1 METAINAQNGP
12 AISVIVPSYNQGRFV
27 RQTLDS
33 ILEQGYPNLELI
45 VMDGGSDDETV
56 DILEEYSPH
65 LSHWVSEPD
74 NGQSHAIN
82 KGFAVATGSLVGW
95 LNSDDLYLPKSM
107 FQAASYMLEHPDCDV
122 VFSDYVFIDESGDV
136 LKRRREIPFDF
147 STYLW
152 TRDCYHAN
160 CAGMFRRQVFE
171 ETGGLREDLDYSMD
185 YEFYLRLA
193 SQGFRVDHV
202 REFWGAYRFHEES
215 KSVADNESQIRESM
229 EVASVYSHDVRA
241 PWLRGPLYSAKRKL
255 LKLLTGCYRPW
266 ERLWWVAGPGKFRE
280 K

>member
-1 METAINAQNGP
+1 METSINAREWP
-12 AISVIVPSYNQGRFV
+12 RVSVIIPSYNQGSFI

-33 ILEQGYPNLELI
+33 VLTQGYPDLELI
-45 VMDGGSDDETV
+45 VVDGASTDDTV
-56 DILEEYSPH
+56 EILREYESR
-65 LSHWVSEPD
+65 LAYWVSEPD

-82 KGFAVATGSLVGW
+82 KGFARATGSLVGW
-95 LNSDDLYLPKSM
+95 LNSDDLYLSKSL
-107 FQAASYMLEHPDCDV
+107 FRAASYLMDRPECDV
-122 VFSDYVFIDESGDV
+122 VFSDYIFIDELGEL

-147 STYLW
+147 ATYLW

-160 CAGMFRRQVFE
+160 CAGMFRRQIFE
-171 ETGGLREDLDYSMD
+171 ETGGLRQDLDYSMD

-202 REFWGAYRFHEES
+202 REFWGAYRFHKES

-241 PWLRGPLYSAKRKL
+241 PWLRGPFYSAKRKL

-266 ERLWWVAGPGKFRE
+266 ERL
-280 K
+280 

>member
-1 METAINAQNGP
+1 
-12 AISVIVPSYNQGRFV
+12 
-27 RQTLDS
+27 
-33 ILEQGYPNLELI
+33 
-45 VMDGGSDDETV
+45 
-56 DILEEYSPH
+56 
-65 LSHWVSEPD
+65 
-74 NGQSHAIN
+74 
-82 KGFAVATGSLVGW
+82 
-95 LNSDDLYLPKSM
+95 M

-171 ETGGLREDLDYSMD
+171 ETGGLRQDLDYSMD

-215 KSVADNESQIRESM
+215 KSVADNESQIREAM

-241 PWLRGPLYSAKRKL
+241 PWLRGPLYSAKRKFV
-255 LKLLTGCYRPW
+255 KLLTGCYRPW
-266 ERLWWVAGPGKFRE
+266 ERL
-280 K
+280 

>member
-1 METAINAQNGP
+1 METAINAQNWP

-107 FQAASYMLEHPDCDV
+107 FQTASYMLEHPDCDV
-122 VFSDYVFIDESGDV
+122 VFSDYVFIDESGGAEASEGDPFRFLDV
-136 LKRRREIPFDF
+136 P
-147 STYLW
+147 
-152 TRDCYHAN
+152 
-160 CAGMFRRQVFE
+160 
-171 ETGGLREDLDYSMD
+171 MD
-185 YEFYLRLA
+185 SRLL
-193 SQGFRVDHV
+193 SR
-202 REFWGAYRFHEES
+202 
-215 KSVADNESQIRESM
+215 
-229 EVASVYSHDVRA
+229 
-241 PWLRGPLYSAKRKL
+241 
-255 LKLLTGCYRPW
+255 
-266 ERLWWVAGPGKFRE
+266 
-280 K
+280 

>member
-1 METAINAQNGP
+1 MINFMIIGMMAQ
-12 AISVIVPSYNQGRFV
+12 S
-27 RQTLDS
+27 
-33 ILEQGYPNLELI
+33 LEQGYPNLELI

-82 KGFAVATGSLVGW
+82 KGFAGSTGSLVGW
-95 LNSDDLYLPKSM
+95 RNSDDLYLPKSM

-136 LKRRREIPFDF
+136 LKRRREIPFDV

-171 ETGGLREDLDYSMD
+171 ETGGLRQDLDYSMG

-215 KSVADNESQIRESM
+215 KSVADNESQITESM

-266 ERLWWVAGPGKFRE
+266 ERSVMG
-280 K
+280 

>member
-1 METAINAQNGP
+1 METAINAQNWP

-152 TRDCYHAN
+152 PRDCYHAN
-160 CAGMFRRQVFE
+160 CAGMCRRQVFE
-171 ETGGLREDLDYSMD
+171 ETGGVRQDLDYSMD

-215 KSVADNESQIRESM
+215 KSVADNESQIKESM

-266 ERLWWVAGPGKFRE
+266 ERL
-280 K
+280 

>member
-1 METAINAQNGP
+1 METAFKAQEWP
-12 AISVIVPSYNQGRFV
+12 RISVIIPSYNQGSFI

-33 ILEQGYPNLELI
+33 VLEQRYPNLELI
-45 VMDGGSDDETV
+45 VMDGGSKDHTV
-56 DILEEYSPH
+56 DILEEYSSN
-65 LSHWVSEPD
+65 LSQWASEPD
-74 NGQSHAIN
+74 DGQSHAIN

-107 FQAASYMLEHPDCDV
+107 FRAASYMIEHPACDV
-122 VFSDYVFIDESGDV
+122 VFSDYVFIDDSGNA
-136 LKRRREIPFDF
+136 LKCRREIPFDF

-152 TRDCYHAN
+152 PCDCYHAN

-171 ETGGLREDLDYSMD
+171 ETGGLRQDLAYSMD

-241 PWLRGPLYSAKRKL
+241 PWLCGPLYSAKRKFV
-255 LKLLTGCYRPW
+255 KLLTGCYRPW
-266 ERLWWVAGPGKFRE
+266 ERL
-280 K
+280 